1 MLTKKLS
8 TNRPTK
14 AAIKIVP
21 ILKLGSEQIFF
32 GFLTDI
38 LTKKIDYIIKTLFV
52 KFILYIDVCL
62 FAWKIYFYFKKAFVF
77 FIWVLE
83 YELPVFKT
91 AWIGYLNFIIIKL
104 NLSSNK
110 KNAFLTTKPCC
121 QFSWPCYQSSPP
133 KISLI

>member
-62 FAWKIYFYFKKAFVF
+62 FA
-77 FIWVLE
+77 
-83 YELPVFKT
+83 
-91 AWIGYLNFIIIKL
+91 
-104 NLSSNK
+104 
-110 KNAFLTTKPCC
+110 
-121 QFSWPCYQSSPP
+121 
-133 KISLI
+133 